1 MRCGELGQDTES
13 LAKVRHDLR
22 GELQTTVTNNGVRE
36 SMILPDM
43 EEVQFGGV
51 QNRDGLVA
59 QDELSFFGEL
69 INNRQDGVETVREG

>member
-1 MRCGELGQDTES
+1 MHCGELGRDTES

-22 GELQTTVTNNGVRE
+22 GKLQTTVTNNGARE

-59 QDELSFFGEL
+59 RDELGFFGEL
-69 INNRQDGVETVREG
+69 INNCQDGVETIREG